1 MNKRKRAFLT
11 GVVTIVSICFFSTA
25 TTFAAPSLLLRGM
38 RGESVKVLQND
49 LKKLGYFNAAV
60 TGYYGSVTEA
70 SVKKLQKD
78 YGYLVDGKAGTNT
91 LALIDKLLNKNNSSS
106 TLASRSTSSRTSSV
120 LKKGMSGS
128 DVTAL
133 QNDLKK
139 LGYFN
144 AECTGYYGSL
154 TEEAVKKLQ
163 KQNGL
168 TVDGI
173 AGRQTFSIIERL
185 LGNSS
190 VATLSSRGG
199 AEERPASN
207 NQNYMMPWF
216 GEAENVFA
224 IGKTATV
231 YDIESGKSFKIKRTY
246 GHNHADCET
255 LTAKDTQIMK
265 DIYGGQW
272 SWSRRAI
279 IVDVDGVKIAASM
292 AGMPHAGSDKAAA
305 NAYIKSRS
313 GGYGAGTN
321 LDAIKGNNMNGVFDI
336 HFYKSKTHG
345 SNSVNQAHQ
354 NMVKKAAE
362 WAKNNY

>member
-1 MNKRKRAFLT
+1 MT
-11 GVVTIVSICFFSTA
+11 GVATVISICFFNASTV
-25 TTFAAPSLLLRGM
+25 FAAPSLLVRGM
-38 RGESVKVLQND
+38 SGESVKVLQQD

-60 TGYYGSVTEA
+60 TGYYGSITEA
-70 SVKKLQKD
+70 AVRKLQKD
-78 YGYLVDGKAGTNT
+78 YGYLVDGKAGKNT
-91 LALIDKLLNKNNSSS
+91 LGLINKLLKKDDSS
-106 TLASRSTSSRTSSV
+106 TLAARSASSRTSTV
-120 LKKGMSGS
+120 LKKGMRGEA
-128 DVTAL
+128 VTAL

-144 AECTGYYGSL
+144 ANCTGYYGSI

-163 KQNGL
+163 KDHGC

-173 AGRQTFSIIERL
+173 AGKQTFSVIEKL
-185 LGNSS
+185 LGNASKSS
-190 VATLSSRGG
+190 NSINSTAKSSRGET
-199 AEERPASN
+199 AERPASKS
-207 NQNYMMPWF
+207 QNYLMPWF
-216 GEAENVFA
+216 GGAENVFA
-224 IGKTATV
+224 IGKVATV
-231 YDIESGKSFKIKRTY
+231 YDIDSGKSFKVKRTY

-265 DIYGGQW
+265 SIYGGQW

-292 AGMPHAGSDKAAA
+292 AGMPHAGNDKAAA

-321 LDAIKGNNMNGVFDI
+321 LDSVKGNNMDGVFDI

-345 SNSVNQAHQ
+345 SNKVDEAHQ

-362 WAKNNY
+362 WAKKNY

>member
-1 MNKRKRAFLT
+1 MHKRRRAFLA
-11 GVVTIVSICFFSTA
+11 GLVTLVFVCFFSTI
-25 TTFAAPSLLLRGM
+25 TTFAAPSLLLKGM
-38 RGESVKVLQND
+38 RGESVKSLQNN
-49 LKKLGYFNAAV
+49 LKKLGYFNATV
-60 TGYYGSVTEA
+60 TGYYGSITEA

-91 LALIDKLLNKNNSSS
+91 LGLIDKLLKQDSNNSLS
-106 TLASRSTSSRTSSV
+106 TRSTSTRTSTV
-120 LKKGMSGS
+120 LKNGMRGEA
-128 DVTAL
+128 VTAL
-133 QNDLKK
+133 QNNLKK

-144 AECTGYYGSL
+144 ANCTGYYGSI

-163 KQNGL
+163 KEHGC

-173 AGRQTFSIIERL
+173 AGSQTFSVIERL
-185 LGNSS
+185 LANSS
-190 VATLSSRGG
+190 TTSRSGTQ
-199 AEERPASN
+199 ERPSAS
-207 NQNYMMPWF
+207 NQNYLMPWF

-224 IGKTATV
+224 IGKTATI
-231 YDIESGKSFKIKRTY
+231 YDIDSGKSFKVKRTY

-255 LTAKDTQIMK
+255 LTAGDTKILK
-265 DIYGGQW
+265 SIYGGQW

-279 IVDVDGVKIAASM
+279 IVNVDGVKIAASM
-292 AGMPHAGSDKAAA
+292 AAMPHAGSDKAEA
-305 NAYIKSRS
+305 NAYISSRS

-321 LDAIKGNNMNGVFDI
+321 LDAIKGNNMDGVFDI

-345 SNSVNQAHQ
+345 SNSVNEAHQ